1 MRHWTATIDGKA
13 VEADGGERFV
23 VDEPATGLPLAEV
36 AACGPDEIGQAVTV
50 ARRTYMTDWRW
61 RPARERG
68 RLLRRVADVIREHAE
83 ELAELETR
91 EMGKPLEQAREYDL
105 VSAIESFDFFGGI
118 AETLAGEF
126 VLQGPISTHT
136 VPEPYGVVGAIIPFN
151 WPPVHLA
158 AKAAPALAAGNTLVI
173 KPAEQAPLAVL
184 RMVELMSEVLPPGIV
199 NVVPGLG
206 RTAGAALVS
215 HPGIGKLT
223 FTGSTATGRS
233 VLVSAAAN
241 ITPALLELGG
251 KNPLIVF
258 EDADVGAAVRGA
270 IEGMFFNQGEACTAA
285 SRILLHESVAD
296 RFLQEFCPAVE
307 GLVVGDGL
315 DPATDVG
322 PMVSREQQAR
332 VLDYIRIGREEG
344 ADVVAEGALPTD
356 GRLAGGFFVRPTVFA
371 RVAPSMRIAQEEI
384 FGPVTAVMTFATED
398 EAVSIANGTEFGLVA
413 SVFTQDSARAQ
424 RVARHIEAGVIF
436 INNYHRGFLGTPFGG
451 MKASGYGREHAL
463 ETIREFTRSKAIRM
477 PSGIGPIP
485 AWRPVRRIGSRPPP
499 GDEGA

>member
-1 MRHWTATIDGKA
+1 MKHWTAIIDGKA
-13 VEADGGERFV
+13 VEADNGERFV

-36 AACGPDEIGQAVTV
+36 AACGPDEIDRAVTT
-50 ARRTYMTDWRW
+50 ARRAYQADWRW
-61 RPARERG
+61 RPARDRG
-68 RLLRRVADVIREHAE
+68 RLLRRVADVIREHAD

-118 AETLAGEF
+118 AETLAGEL
-126 VLQGPISTHT
+126 VPQGPISTYT
-136 VPEPYGVVGAIIPFN
+136 VPEPYGVIGAIIPFN

-184 RMVELMSEVLPPGIV
+184 RMVELMGEVLPPGTV

-206 RTAGAALVS
+206 RAAGAALVS
-215 HPGIGKLT
+215 HPGIGKLS

-241 ITPALLELGG
+241 VTPALLELGG

-285 SRILLHESVAD
+285 SRILLHESIAD
-296 RFLQEFCPAVE
+296 VFLRDFCPAVE
-307 GLVVGDGL
+307 GLLVGDGL
-315 DPATDVG
+315 DPSTDVG

-332 VLDYIRIGREEG
+332 VLDYIRIGQEEG
-344 ADVVAEGALPTD
+344 AEVIAEGVLPTD
-356 GRLAGGFFVRPTVFA
+356 ERLAGGFFVRPTVFA
-371 RVAPSMRIAQEEI
+371 RVAPSMRIAREEI
-384 FGPVTAVMTFATED
+384 FGPVTVVMTFETEE
-398 EAVSIANGTEFGLVA
+398 EAVRLANDTEFGLVA
-413 SVFTQDSARAQ
+413 SVFTQSIARAQ
-424 RVARHIEAGVIF
+424 RVARQIEAGVIF

-451 MKASGYGREHAL
+451 MKASGYGREHAV
-463 ETIREFTRSKAIRM
+463 ETIREFARSKAIRM

-485 AWRPVRRIGSRPPP
+485 EWRPVRDIGRGGPA
-499 GDEGA
+499 GDERQ